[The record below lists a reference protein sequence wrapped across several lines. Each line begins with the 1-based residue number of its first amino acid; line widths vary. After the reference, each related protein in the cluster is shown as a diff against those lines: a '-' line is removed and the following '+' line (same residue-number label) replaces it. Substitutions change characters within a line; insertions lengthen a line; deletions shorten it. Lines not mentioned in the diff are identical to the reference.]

1 MNLAGPGSSSEIS
14 VSTGCCSEILEGN
27 KEPVPGYSVG
37 YAGRIHDIHF
47 YAAVSNWLLL
57 SICIYLMTH
66 RTEVISNFEP
76 PFLWLNWTHVLSKGK
91 KSSITKVGTS

>member
-47 YAAVSNWLLL
+47 YAAVSN
-57 SICIYLMTH
+57 
-66 RTEVISNFEP
+66 
-76 PFLWLNWTHVLSKGK
+76 
-91 KSSITKVGTS
+91 